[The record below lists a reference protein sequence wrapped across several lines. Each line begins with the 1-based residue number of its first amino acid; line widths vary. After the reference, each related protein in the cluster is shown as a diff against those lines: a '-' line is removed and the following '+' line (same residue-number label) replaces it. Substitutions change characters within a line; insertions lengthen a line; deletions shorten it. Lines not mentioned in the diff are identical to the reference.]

1 MSEIDREIERRIADD
16 HLRNLESFEHFARD
30 QAATQARWLNAS
42 LLAINSA
49 GILTTLQMNLPA
61 HGDSALFAFAA
72 GVGATLLS
80 GLVRGDALR
89 LESPRE
95 VRAGRRY
102 WTEVALTGERDI
114 ERETAISIEIDTTT
128 WRDHAA
134 PGLGWASGIAWG
146 AGAFLLTL

>member
-1 MSEIDREIERRIADD
+1 MSEMDREIERRIAAD

-49 GILTTLQMNLPA
+49 GILTVLQTSA
-61 HGDSALFAFAA
+61 ASHGDSALFAFAA
-72 GVGATLLS
+72 GVAATLLS

-89 LESPRE
+89 LESPQE
-95 VRAGRRY
+95 VRTGRRY
-102 WTEVALTGERDI
+102 WTEVALSGERDA
-114 ERETAISIEIDTTT
+114 ERETAISAEIDRAT
-128 WRDHAA
+128 WRDYAA
-134 PGLGWASGIAWG
+134 PGLGWASGILWG